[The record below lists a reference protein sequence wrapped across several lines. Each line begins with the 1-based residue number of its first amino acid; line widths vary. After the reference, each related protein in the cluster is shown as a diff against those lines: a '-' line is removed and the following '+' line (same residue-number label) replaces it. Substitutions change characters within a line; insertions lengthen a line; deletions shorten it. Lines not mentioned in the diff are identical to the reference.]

1 MVRGARGEG
10 KELEKGGLMVQ
21 DTAGKVE
28 FMRTSV
34 TNSKDEGVDFIK
46 VVKGG
51 FDYKKYNNELKNRRE
66 DREKKQRKK

>member
-1 MVRGARGEG
+1 MVRGARREG

-28 FMRTSV
+28 FKRSSV
-34 TNSKDEGVDFIK
+34 TNSKDEGVDYIK
-46 VVKGG
+46 VVKSG
-51 FDYKKYNNELKNRRE
+51 FDYKKYNNELKIKRD